1 MTANDVP
8 LPDAVVRIERGGS
21 EIAEAVTRADGTYGL
36 TYPEFPRHLRAATV
50 TVSAPGYTEDRRNFF
65 SYSDPCLRIREN
77 DVELVRAAGA
87 PTDFSDLGLTIL
99 VARYE
104 LYGDNDDTT
113 AQRFNR
119 DLPKIVY
126 HKILAYSS
134 GLQVPRPGI
143 DISVDSVSEPLAVSE
158 GERIRRFGHE
168 HNALGVIAGDGEL
181 IEGDDG
187 ENEYMLMSVF
197 RTIPVYGDLAIAMQ
211 PIQDRIPARRA
222 SPSRIA
228 GSMQDLWGKQAV
240 LSFVLQRLVTHQG
253 EWQHQELD
261 ELADLLIGVRDTML
275 ADDRLHDPLEALLAT
290 IEAERS

>member
-1 MTANDVP
+1 
-8 LPDAVVRIERGGS
+8 
-21 EIAEAVTRADGTYGL
+21 
-36 TYPEFPRHLRAATV
+36 
-50 TVSAPGYTEDRRNFF
+50 
-65 SYSDPCLRIREN
+65 
-77 DVELVRAAGA
+77 VELVRAAGA

-104 LYGDNDDTT
+104 LHGDNLDTT
-113 AQRFNR
+113 AQHFNR

-134 GLQVPRPGI
+134 GLQVATPRI
-143 DISVDSVSEPLAVSE
+143 DISVDSVSEPLSVSQ

-168 HNALGVIAGDGEL
+168 RNALGVIVGDGEL

-187 ENEYMLMSVF
+187 ENEFSLTSVF
-197 RTIPVYGDLAIAMQ
+197 RTIPAYGNVEIAME

-240 LSFVLQRLVTHQG
+240 LSFVLQRLVTHHG
-253 EWQHQELD
+253 EWQHKELD
-261 ELADLLIGVRDTML
+261 DLADLLIGVRDTML
-275 ADDRLHDPLEALLAT
+275 ADDRLRDPLEALLAT
-290 IEAERS
+290 VEAERSR